1 MKPTDIAQLKDVGPQ
16 LAGTLQLYVP
26 RPKKVNEILK
36 PTSGFMYSVTWTST
50 AKKLPDGSY
59 TSAWVEWCKSEM
71 PQWLSKGGA
80 LFKVKPGTKVLS
92 MNTDKDAMRIAQYYG
107 VSPPKEQTPWDLIPW
122 TKNFPWD
129 DIEDDYAGIHHTPS
143 GSRLANILMSSWD
156 VESTA
161 WFNTNVLDY
170 VGQAKIHI

>member
-1 MKPTDIAQLKDVGPQ
+1 MKSSEIIKLKDVGPE

-26 RPKKVNEILK
+26 RPKKINEILK

-50 AKKLPDGSY
+50 AQKLSDGTY
-59 TSAWVEWCKSEM
+59 TSAWVEWCKTEM

-80 LFKVKPGTKVLS
+80 LFRVKPGAKVLS
-92 MNTDKDAMRIAQYYG
+92 MNTDKDAFKIAQHYG
-107 VSPPKEQTPWDLIPW
+107 VQPPKQPIEWMSWSQ
-122 TKNFPWD
+122 KFPWD
-129 DIEDDYAGIHHTPS
+129 DIEDDYAGVHHNPS

-161 WFNTNVLDY
+161 WFNNNFFDY
-170 VGQAKIHI
+170 VGTARINL